1 MDVTAQEASSRA
13 PGILADGGTAAIELD
28 GLTKRFG
35 QHVAVDDMTF
45 AVPKGSIFGFIGP
58 NGAGKTTTI
67 GMMLG
72 LIPPTAGT
80 ARILGFDVQTHLAD
94 VLERVGAMVE
104 RPAFYPYLSGR
115 MNLAIFARLAG
126 ITDSGR
132 VEDILQM
139 VGMTERADAKFG
151 SYSTGMKQRIGIG
164 AALITSPD
172 VVILDEPT
180 SGLDPAG
187 QREVRGLVR
196 RLADTGHTVFI
207 SSHILSEIQEV
218 CTHIAIIDRGRLV
231 SVGRMD
237 EILTGTE
244 QLVIDVDRPDE
255 ARALLLEL
263 PDIDSSTLENG
274 RLIVDCDIERA
285 ADVNRRLVEAGFAVS
300 QLRHREVLL
309 EERFLALTGEPAG
322 SEEAD
327 G

>member
-115 MNLAIFARLAG
+115 MNLTIFARLAG

-132 VEDILQM
+132 VEDILRM